1 MRTFFRHLR
10 IGHRLVLCFSLILML
25 MMAGAWLAVSTSR
38 HSRET
43 LLQLVQT
50 ADARRADI
58 RAMRTMLEGE
68 DRVAQRLA
76 LVTSIDEARSG
87 MDEVARDIAAYR
99 AAARRFDPTAESADE
114 RRLVAQI
121 EAFDRSLDPAFASAR
136 NSVDGYN
143 PGMAARTLNREVAP
157 VHAAWLRDLDELT
170 QQQNRRVAAE
180 IQAVAERAARVDAA
194 ICGVA
199 LLASLLAAFVG
210 WRLTLSITRPLKQA
224 VMFASAVGSGQLD
237 IPLPRSSDDECGMLL
252 LALNTM
258 ATQLKEANARM
269 QRLAI
274 EDGLTGVFNRRHFD
288 DVLHA
293 EHERARRAAQRRRPD
308 GALDEA
314 AQLALLL
321 IDVDHF
327 KHFNDRFGHP
337 AGDACL
343 RAVAGAVVDA
353 GLRPSDAVARYGG
366 EEFVVV
372 LPCCDLAGA
381 TRVAERIRRRVETL
395 HQRDDLALAAPVS
408 VSIGLAALSDA
419 RDATPA
425 DLLRAADQALYD
437 AKHNGRNQVRQRALA
452 PRTMADAAA

>member
-10 IGHRLVLCFSLILML
+10 IGHRLVLCFSLILLL
-25 MMAGAWLAVSTSR
+25 MIAGAWLAVSTSR

-50 ADARRADI
+50 ANAQRADI
-58 RAMRTMLEGE
+58 RVMRTMLEGE

-76 LVTSIDEARSG
+76 LVTSIEDARIG
-87 MDEVARDIAAYR
+87 MDEIAHDIAVYR
-99 AAARRFDPTAESADE
+99 AAAKRFDPSVESVEE
-114 RRLVAQI
+114 RRLVAQM
-121 EAFDRSLDPAFASAR
+121 EADDRSLDPAFASAR
-136 NSVDGYN
+136 SSVDGYN

-157 VHAAWLRDLDELT
+157 VHAEWLRDLDELT
-170 QQQNRRVAAE
+170 QLQNRRIAAE
-180 IQAVAERAARVDAA
+180 IHAVAERAARVDTA

-199 LLASLLAAFVG
+199 LLATLVAAFVA
-210 WRLTLSITRPLKQA
+210 WRLTVSITRPLRQA

-252 LALNTM
+252 LALSTM
-258 ATQLKEANARM
+258 ARQLKEANARM

-293 EHERARRAAQRRRPD
+293 EHERARRAAQRRGPD
-308 GALDEA
+308 GALDAA

-327 KHFNDRFGHP
+327 KQFNDRFGHP

-343 RAVAGAVVDA
+343 RAVAGAVSDA
-353 GLRPSDAVARYGG
+353 GLRPGDAVARYGG

-381 TRVAERIRRRVETL
+381 ARVAERIRRRVESL
-395 HQRDDLALAAPVS
+395 HQRDDVALVAPVS

-437 AKHNGRNQVRQRALA
+437 AKHHGRNQVRQRALA
-452 PRTMADAAA
+452 PRTMADA